1 MENLKNKNISR
12 YRKVLAAEIV
22 KQLKTILLERQ
33 KQYNQV
39 FYY

>member
-12 YRKVLAAEIV
+12 YRKAFAAEIV